1 MNSNS
6 AHICVCELGSGPVG
20 SYQLDAVEGG
30 SPSNP
35 AFHAI
40 LCDLLCL
47 AYSVTLCS
55 QNMSEAATPQG
66 AVKDIPLLKIIFLG
80 PLICLVCPLI
90 SFFSTLFLFCVLIC
104 PLCPP
109 EGDHSLLDSDWLG
122 GLLPQGEQSLLHH
135 ISQWSTFFLPPDI
148 LCSTHLHT
156 SPTKINLNFITLR
169 HSMVHLSGLRN

>member
-1 MNSNS
+1 MAKWTHVVFCHTCWVNSNS

-66 AVKDIPLLKIIFLG
+66 AVKDIPLLKIIFFG

-135 ISQWSTFFLPPDI
+135 ISQWSTFFCHQTSCAPHIFI
-148 LCSTHLHT
+148 LVQQKL
-156 SPTKINLNFITLR
+156 I
-169 HSMVHLSGLRN
+169 